1 MRKPCMWIE
10 TFMGFDLTEEISLQH
25 NKKKI
30 EKRIESEIQE
40 GPVAAEMLWL
50 PGMEHI
56 KGEIY
61 SGPEVAKDF
70 DKAEAHGVSLV
81 GFGEEKKD
89 GKLIRFWVI
98 QNSHGSQWGENG
110 FGRIDRSPSHGRL
123 LIHKVWIVRWVKDK
137 K

>member
-1 MRKPCMWIE
+1 MWIE

-56 KGEIY
+56 KG
-61 SGPEVAKDF
+61 
-70 DKAEAHGVSLV
+70 VS
-81 GFGEEKKD
+81 F
-89 GKLIRFWVI
+89 KLF
-98 QNSHGSQWGENG
+98 
-110 FGRIDRSPSHGRL
+110 
-123 LIHKVWIVRWVKDK
+123 
-137 K
+137 